1 MTTVYRP
8 GMWAAPQ
15 RRIAATAWS
24 RWSTACLSTTSACK
38 PIATVDAFCLQ
49 EQGTLTPIPF
59 SGNPAAVC
67 FIGDVDDGPEPSVQW
82 MQHVAAEMN
91 LSETAFLR
99 RTAPGHFLLR
109 WFTPT
114 DEVDLCG
121 HATLASSHALWEA
134 GHTDAEQSIHFET
147 LSGTLVAE
155 RVDDGSIQLDFPSEA
170 ATTVILQDST
180 DTSPTEEGTMQLL
193 RDGLGLHTPGQIL
206 SVTRNRMDILAE
218 VTPDAFKQQ
227 ELDFGILGKLTDC
240 RVLSVT
246 TVRNILFYPAP
257 L

>member
-1 MTTVYRP
+1 
-8 GMWAAPQ
+8 
-15 RRIAATAWS
+15 
-24 RWSTACLSTTSACK
+24 
-38 PIATVDAFCLQ
+38 
-49 EQGTLTPIPF
+49 
-59 SGNPAAVC
+59 
-67 FIGDVDDGPEPSVQW
+67 
-82 MQHVAAEMN
+82 MQNVAAEMN

-134 GHTDAEQSIHFET
+134 GHTDKDQPIHFET
-147 LSGTLVAE
+147 LSGTLIAS
-155 RVDDGSIQLDFPSEA
+155 RVDNSGSIQLDFPSEA
-170 ATTVILQDST
+170 ATAVILQDST
-180 DTSPTEEGTMQLL
+180 DSSPTEEETMRLL
-193 RDGLGLHTPGQIL
+193 QDGLGLHTSGQIL
-206 SVTRNRMDILAE
+206 SVTRNRMDILVE

-246 TVRNILFYPAP
+246 TVCRCLHLF